1 MQAFLFTD
9 IEASTRL
16 WEEHPDQMA
25 AALARHD
32 SILRHAVE
40 RSGGRVLKTT
50 GDGMIAVFDSVVD
63 GLGAADQAQ
72 KSLGSEAWGATGP
85 LRVRMGV
92 HAGETDDRDGDHFG
106 PAMNR
111 TARIMAAGHGG
122 QVLISAIAARM
133 AEDQLPPGRA
143 IA

>member
-32 SILRHAVE
+32 SILRDAVE
-40 RSGGRVLKTT
+40 RSGGRILKTT

-63 GLGAADQAQ
+63 GLDAATRTQTA
-72 KSLGSEAWGATGP
+72 LGSEDW
-85 LRVRMGV
+85 
-92 HAGETDDRDGDHFG
+92 GDHGAPSGTDGG
-106 PAMNR
+106 PHR
-111 TARIMAAGHGG
+111 
-122 QVLISAIAARM
+122 
-133 AEDQLPPGRA
+133 
-143 IA
+143 